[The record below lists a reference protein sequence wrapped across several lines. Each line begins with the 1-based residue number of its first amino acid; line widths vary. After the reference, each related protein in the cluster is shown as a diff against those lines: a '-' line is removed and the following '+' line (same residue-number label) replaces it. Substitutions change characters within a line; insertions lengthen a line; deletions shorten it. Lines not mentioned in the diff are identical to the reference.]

1 MLCSNRLDLK
11 DSHLQ
16 VKQYTLVIILR
27 SCQLSY
33 IRNIGVAP
41 DYAELVKP
49 LQQYELFLCLFQDI
63 MCCHG
68 NRPV

>member
-16 VKQYTLVIILR
+16 VKQYTLVIILP
-27 SCQLSY
+27 SCQLSH

-49 LQQYELFLCLFQDI
+49 LQQYELFLCLFRISCAAMETDL
-63 MCCHG
+63 
-68 NRPV
+68 